1 MLPVDEEVVKFLRAV
16 VNWHSYFV
24 TLVLEDAENKKMT
37 EVFMKYEVRYQGRL
51 LHRTFT
57 IRLIIRRF
65 LV

>member
-37 EVFMKYEVRYQGRL
+37 GVFMEYEVRYQGRL